1 MQADLVLKTNYD
13 IAKKIGDIYENYT
26 NNLEYKN
33 NFDYEYNM
41 DSWNN
46 NVGREIGIETKA
58 IIKGK
63 EKQYTKKQLEDMVAE
78 KIIQR
83 MKNGDLI
90 TDPFKDTRQ
99 YKDYDKYFKN
109 KKQGNITGQAAPF
122 HNIYTREMIHNMS
135 NDDFL
140 QNQPLIFHQLKTS
153 GFPIENLLT
162 QHNDISGFF
171 NEISGN
177 SIIFTRE
184 DINNMSYDEYL
195 KNEKPIFFQL
205 NSIGIPSLH
214 QARLS
219 GTKFIFWVLSKIL
232 EFLKSNLGNKKESLR
247 THILIMVDFRGRT
260 SHFGVFLKILEFLKS
275 NLGNKKESLRTHILK
290 MVGDEGL
297 EPATP

>member
-1 MQADLVLKTNYD
+1 M
-13 IAKKIGDIYENYT
+13 
-26 NNLEYKN
+26 
-33 NFDYEYNM
+33 
-41 DSWNN
+41 
-46 NVGREIGIETKA
+46 
-58 IIKGK
+58 
-63 EKQYTKKQLEDMVAE
+63 
-78 KIIQR
+78 
-83 MKNGDLI
+83 
-90 TDPFKDTRQ
+90 
-99 YKDYDKYFKN
+99 
-109 KKQGNITGQAAPF
+109 
-122 HNIYTREMIHNMS
+122 
-135 NDDFL
+135 
-140 QNQPLIFHQLKTS
+140 
-153 GFPIENLLT
+153 LT

-247 THILIMVDFRGRT
+247 THILKMVDFLGRT
-260 SHFGVFLKILEFLKS
+260 SHFGVFLKILELLKS
-275 NLGNKKESLRTHILK
+275 NLGNKKESLRTHILI